1 MTDEQLD
8 QYWKEL
14 NTPYSKEELE
24 LHLQDRELKGLL
36 EITHYNNFCL
46 QRLAQQW
53 IDFVNGK
60 CERPSR
66 NIWSYL
72 VPGRNQVNSACD
84 RLQQIV
90 EEFSAREYHSI
101 PAIPIMFFC
110 SRSTQLLIQSLAE
123 LYYTPHLD
131 TAESSAKDFFSILV
145 GGSERNL
152 TRKQLHEVLMGCVNR
167 FVEAC
172 EANAKDLHKYLLDFI
187 NGKHPSRPATS
198 EVIAKIA
205 HEQKKQGVLI
215 KKIDETTTQLNNR
228 DKKRRNRT
236 KATHSANELEQIH
249 NLWITAQG
257 HPRVKEGS
265 KHKPSYAAALQ
276 YFAKEFHALNVRT
289 EHDLRKALKA
299 WSRKTTPSK

>member
-123 LYYTPHLD
+123 LHYTPHLD

-145 GGSERNL
+145 GGSERNF

-187 NGKHPSRPATS
+187 NGKRPSRPATS

-215 KKIDETTTQLNNR
+215 KKIDETTTQINNR
-228 DKKRRNRT
+228 DKKYRRKT
-236 KATHSANELEQIH
+236 KARFTVEQQDGIYRQ
-249 NLWITAQG
+249 WMIARKD
-257 HPRVKEGS
+257 PSVKALCE
-265 KHKPSYAAALQ
+265 HKPNYEAAIVQFRNEFAAYGVNTPKELQ
-276 YFAKEFHALNVRT
+276 R
-289 EHDLRKALKA
+289 ALKA
-299 WSRKTTPSK
+299 RVNRLSR